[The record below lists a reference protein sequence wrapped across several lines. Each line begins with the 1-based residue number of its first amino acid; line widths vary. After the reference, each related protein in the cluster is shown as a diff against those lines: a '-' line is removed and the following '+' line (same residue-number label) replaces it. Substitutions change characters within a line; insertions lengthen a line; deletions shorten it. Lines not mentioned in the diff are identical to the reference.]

1 MTPVISMSSTKA
13 KAPPKFGGAFIL
25 LYHTHM
31 DCVCCVCVVC
41 VLCVVREICYIHHVY
56 TYELGGNPS

>member
-1 MTPVISMSSTKA
+1 MSSTKA

-31 DCVCCVCVVC
+31 DCVCCVCIVC
-41 VLCVVREICYIHHVY
+41 CERDIFYIHHVY

>member
-1 MTPVISMSSTKA
+1 MISMSSTKA

-31 DCVCCVCVVC
+31 DCVLCVYC
-41 VLCVVREICYIHHVY
+41 VL
-56 TYELGGNPS
+56 

>member
-1 MTPVISMSSTKA
+1 MTPVISVSSTKA

-31 DCVCCVCVVC
+31 DCVCCVCIVC
-41 VLCVVREICYIHHVY
+41 CERDIYIHHVY
-56 TYELGGNPS
+56 TYELGGTPS